1 MPSSA
6 ANVANAISRE
16 RIESFVFHGFV
27 PLTMIDYP
35 GKLAFTAY
43 TMGCNF
49 RCPVCHNPELA
60 LSKEE
65 ELPSYSVRF
74 LLDWLCERTGWIDGV
89 CVTGGEPLLFPE
101 IAGVLRC
108 FKDAGLDVKLDT
120 NGSFPERLA
129 ECLRAGLVDYV
140 AMDVKAPLTEEGYG
154 CATGISMQK
163 WLPKLRDSIR
173 VIRDSGVDYEFR
185 TICIPGIH
193 TPDDIAA
200 IARETSPCR
209 RHILRAF
216 RPQNTLD
223 PECMKIA
230 APLDA
235 QMNEYLNA
243 ARQYLDKDHCWV
255 G

>member
-1 MPSSA
+1 MASLEARES
-6 ANVANAISRE
+6 ISVVSKNRE
-16 RIESFVFHGFV
+16 KFAFRGFV

-49 RCPVCHNPELA
+49 RCPICHNPELA
-60 LSKEE
+60 LSKGRD
-65 ELPSYSVRF
+65 LPSYTVEY
-74 LLDWLCERTGWIDGV
+74 LLEWVSHREGWIDGV

-101 IAGVLRC
+101 IDGVLRC

-120 NGSFPERLA
+120 NGSFPERLS

-154 CATGISMQK
+154 RAAGILMQK

-185 TICIPGIH
+185 TICIPDMH
-193 TPDDIAA
+193 TPGDIAS
-200 IARETSPCR
+200 IARDIAPCR
-209 RHILRAF
+209 RYILRAF

-223 PECMKIA
+223 PECEKMA
-230 APLDA
+230 APAGD
-235 QMNEYLNA
+235 QMNEYRCA
-243 ARQYLDKDHCWV
+243 ALRHLDEKCCAI

>member
-1 MPSSA
+1 MPSST
-6 ANVANAISRE
+6 ANVANASSRK
-16 RIESFVFHGFV
+16 RTESFVFQGFV

-49 RCPVCHNPELA
+49 RCPICHNPELA
-60 LSKEE
+60 LSKEG

-74 LLDWLCERTGWIDGV
+74 LLDWLCERKGWIDGV

-120 NGSFPERLA
+120 NGSFPKRLS
-129 ECLRAGLVDYV
+129 ECLRTGLVDYV
-140 AMDVKAPLTEEGYG
+140 AMDVKAPLMEEGYG
-154 CATGISMQK
+154 RATGVSMQK

-193 TPDDIAA
+193 TPNDIAA
-200 IARETSPCR
+200 IVRETAPCR
-209 RHILRAF
+209 HYILRAF

-223 PECMKIA
+223 PDYMKIA
-230 APLDA
+230 APTVD
-235 QMNEYLNA
+235 QMNEYLAA
-243 ARQYLDKDHCWV
+243 ARQYLNEEHCWI